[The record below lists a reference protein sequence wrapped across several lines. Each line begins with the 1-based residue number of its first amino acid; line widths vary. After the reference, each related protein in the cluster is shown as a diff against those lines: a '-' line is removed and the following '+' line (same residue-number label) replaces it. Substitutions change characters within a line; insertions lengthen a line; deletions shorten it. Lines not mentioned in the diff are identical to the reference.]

1 MTKAGARGR
10 SWRAATLRWWRS
22 TYTLARPC
30 TARPQPRRALL
41 TKADARRDAEKRR
54 LLAKA
59 VAEVVRLINGKV
71 LEALVGMDPQIDQ
84 AIMDLDKAQHKVHH
98 PYPQPF
104 LFSTSVVNRILHCEA
119 LCGNNFSSAYHVS

>member
-1 MTKAGARGR
+1 MVASRDDQGGRAKQILESRGAPVVEVALHTNKAVH
-10 SWRAATLRWWRS
+10 RASA
-22 TYTLARPC
+22 AE
-30 TARPQPRRALL
+30 
-41 TKADARRDAEKRR
+41 ADAGREAEKRR

-59 VAEVVRLINGKV
+59 VADALRLINGKV
-71 LEALVGMDPQIDQ
+71 LDALGRMDPQIDH